1 LLSAHP
7 VARSHDRFMGVR
19 QRGQHFLGNKLAVH
33 VRQGYRDLGGADVD
47 ADNNAGVVEPQ
58 EGGAAA
64 AQRSEGGAFEDPVLL
79 DELLDDRKDGA
90 ALQATDAAG
99 STTLSQ
105 PSPP

>member
-1 LLSAHP
+1 MDVVKEAG
-7 VARSHDRFMGVR
+7 RTQTDRKR
-19 QRGQHFLGNKLAVH
+19 L
-33 VRQGYRDLGGADVD
+33 
-47 ADNNAGVVEPQ
+47 
-58 EGGAAA
+58 
-64 AQRSEGGAFEDPVLL
+64 GAFEDPVLL